1 MKKSIIFSLALVII
15 SVISANAQG
24 FQLGIK
30 GGANINKIDGRALTD
45 EFKYGYS
52 LGGFAVIKIN
62 KHIGIQPEVLW
73 NQFQT
78 KSGHTANDVYND
90 LSIDNNISLNYLSI
104 PLLLNLSPSKIISF
118 QVGPQYGI
126 LINQSQTTVDN
137 AKNAFKKGD
146 FSMIGGVQL
155 NLAWIKLG
163 ARYFVGL
170 NNLYDLGNE
179 DKWKNQG
186 FQFYV
191 GIKII

>member
-191 GIKII
+191 GVKII